1 MSKKTVH
8 LTFPEELI
16 QEPVIYRIGHEFRVV
31 TSIFLASVGEK
42 EGWIDLGLEGDDQEI
57 QKSIEYIRD
66 FCIKCLGKVK

>member
-57 QKSIEYIRD
+57 QKSIEYMKSMGIRVAE
-66 FCIKCLGKVK
+66 KA